1 MRYLFA
7 VIANRTGEV
16 LADHDEM
23 TAIDSFNE
31 KIEAA
36 GQRIMA
42 AGIAT
47 PDQAVVLTSEVL
59 ATPLRTDLLWT
70 LTCLWLASGSLR
82 PRTTPLRMRWQQKR
96 QRHATDPSKCDHSFA
111 NCLALE
117 IYADSRKTP

>member
-47 PDQAVVLTSEVL
+47 PDQAVVFDFRGTRDSITRGPVVDSDLFMAGCWIIEAENDAVAHALAAEASKACNRPIEVR
-59 ATPLRTDLLWT
+59 PFLR
-70 LTCLWLASGSLR
+70 
-82 PRTTPLRMRWQQKR
+82 
-96 QRHATDPSKCDHSFA
+96 
-111 NCLALE
+111 
-117 IYADSRKTP
+117 

>member
-47 PDQAVVLTSEVL
+47 PDQAVVFDFRGTRDSITHGTVVDSDLFMAGFWIIEAEKDTVAHALAAEASKACNRPIEVR
-59 ATPLRTDLLWT
+59 PFLR
-70 LTCLWLASGSLR
+70 
-82 PRTTPLRMRWQQKR
+82 
-96 QRHATDPSKCDHSFA
+96 
-111 NCLALE
+111 
-117 IYADSRKTP
+117 

>member
-23 TAIDSFNE
+23 TAINSFNE

-47 PDQAVVLTSEVL
+47 PDQAVVFDFRGTRDSITHGTVVDSDLFMAGFWIIEAENDTVAHALAAEASKACNRPIEVR
-59 ATPLRTDLLWT
+59 PFLR
-70 LTCLWLASGSLR
+70 
-82 PRTTPLRMRWQQKR
+82 
-96 QRHATDPSKCDHSFA
+96 
-111 NCLALE
+111 
-117 IYADSRKTP
+117 

>member
-47 PDQAVVLTSEVL
+47 PDQAVVFDFRGTRDSITRGPVVDSDLFMAGFWIIEAENDTIAHALAAEASKACNRPIEVR
-59 ATPLRTDLLWT
+59 PFLR
-70 LTCLWLASGSLR
+70 
-82 PRTTPLRMRWQQKR
+82 
-96 QRHATDPSKCDHSFA
+96 
-111 NCLALE
+111 
-117 IYADSRKTP
+117 

>member
-47 PDQAVVLTSEVL
+47 PDQAIVFDFRGTKDSITHGPVVDYDLFMAGFWIIEAENDSVAHALAAEASKACNRPIEVR
-59 ATPLRTDLLWT
+59 PFLR
-70 LTCLWLASGSLR
+70 
-82 PRTTPLRMRWQQKR
+82 
-96 QRHATDPSKCDHSFA
+96 
-111 NCLALE
+111 
-117 IYADSRKTP
+117 

>member
-47 PDQAVVLTSEVL
+47 PDQAVVFDFRGTRDSITRGPVVDSDLFMAGFWIIEAENDAVAHALAAEASKACNRPIEVR
-59 ATPLRTDLLWT
+59 PFLR
-70 LTCLWLASGSLR
+70 
-82 PRTTPLRMRWQQKR
+82 
-96 QRHATDPSKCDHSFA
+96 
-111 NCLALE
+111 
-117 IYADSRKTP
+117 

>member
-47 PDQAVVLTSEVL
+47 PDQAVVFDFRGSRDSITHGSVVDSDLFMAGFWIIEAENDTVAHALAAEASKACNRPIEVR
-59 ATPLRTDLLWT
+59 PFLR
-70 LTCLWLASGSLR
+70 
-82 PRTTPLRMRWQQKR
+82 
-96 QRHATDPSKCDHSFA
+96 
-111 NCLALE
+111 
-117 IYADSRKTP
+117 

>member
-36 GQRIMA
+36 GQRVMA

-47 PDQAVVLTSEVL
+47 PDQAVVFDFRGTRDSITHGTVVDSDLFMAGFWIIEAENDTVAHALAAEASKACNRPIEVR
-59 ATPLRTDLLWT
+59 PFLR
-70 LTCLWLASGSLR
+70 
-82 PRTTPLRMRWQQKR
+82 
-96 QRHATDPSKCDHSFA
+96 
-111 NCLALE
+111 
-117 IYADSRKTP
+117 

>member
-31 KIEAA
+31 KIENA

-47 PDQAVVLTSEVL
+47 PDQAVVFDFRGTHDSITHGPVMDSDLFMAGFWIIEAENDSVAHALAAEASKACNRPIEVR
-59 ATPLRTDLLWT
+59 PFLR
-70 LTCLWLASGSLR
+70 
-82 PRTTPLRMRWQQKR
+82 
-96 QRHATDPSKCDHSFA
+96 
-111 NCLALE
+111 
-117 IYADSRKTP
+117 

>member
-7 VIANRTGEV
+7 VMANRTGAE
-16 LADHDEM
+16 LAAHDEM

-47 PDQAVVLTSEVL
+47 PDQAVVFDFRGTHDSVTHGPVVDSDLFMAGFWVIEAENDSVAHALAAEASKACNRPIEVR
-59 ATPLRTDLLWT
+59 PLFR
-70 LTCLWLASGSLR
+70 
-82 PRTTPLRMRWQQKR
+82 
-96 QRHATDPSKCDHSFA
+96 
-111 NCLALE
+111 
-117 IYADSRKTP
+117 

>member
-47 PDQAVVLTSEVL
+47 PDQAVVFDFRGTRDSITRGPVVDSDLFMAGFWIIVAENDSVAHALAAEASKACNRPIEVR
-59 ATPLRTDLLWT
+59 PFLR
-70 LTCLWLASGSLR
+70 
-82 PRTTPLRMRWQQKR
+82 
-96 QRHATDPSKCDHSFA
+96 
-111 NCLALE
+111 
-117 IYADSRKTP
+117 

>member
-16 LADHDEM
+16 LANHDEM

-47 PDQAVVLTSEVL
+47 PDQAVVFDFRGTRDSITHGTVVDSDLFMAGFWIIEAENDTVAHALAAEASKACNRPIEVR
-59 ATPLRTDLLWT
+59 PFLR
-70 LTCLWLASGSLR
+70 
-82 PRTTPLRMRWQQKR
+82 
-96 QRHATDPSKCDHSFA
+96 
-111 NCLALE
+111 
-117 IYADSRKTP
+117 